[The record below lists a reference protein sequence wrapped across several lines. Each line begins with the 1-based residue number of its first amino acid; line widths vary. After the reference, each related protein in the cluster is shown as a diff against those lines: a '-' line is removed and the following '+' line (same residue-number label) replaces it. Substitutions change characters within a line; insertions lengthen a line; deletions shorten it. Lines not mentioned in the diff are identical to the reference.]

1 MVRRKSILGK
11 GKRQHKG
18 PEVGMSL
25 GCLRQKRR
33 QCGWS
38 VASEGE
44 MSSEAEGHGQARSLV
59 VTSVRLWWTGH
70 LS

>member
-11 GKRQHKG
+11 GNRQRKD
-18 PEVGMSL
+18 PEVRMSL

-33 QCGWS
+33 QCGYS
-38 VASEGE
+38 VAGEE
-44 MSSEAEGHGQARSLV
+44 MSSEAEEHGQARSLV
-59 VTSVRLWWTGH
+59 VRSVGSWWTGH